1 MMTGA
6 KKREK
11 SAAGEIVV
19 VGMGNHLQRELST
32 VEIIYSGK
40 LSMYS
45 GKYIYSGNGKL
56 STTVCSET

>member
-45 GKYIYSGNGKL
+45 GK
-56 STTVCSET
+56 